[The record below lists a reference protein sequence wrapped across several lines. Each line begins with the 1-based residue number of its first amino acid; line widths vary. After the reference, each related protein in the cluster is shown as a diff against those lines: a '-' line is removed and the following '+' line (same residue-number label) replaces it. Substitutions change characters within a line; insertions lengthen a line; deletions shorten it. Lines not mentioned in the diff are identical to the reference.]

1 MLCYNTKIITNDKQ
15 FLIDTLCQV
24 KDLYNYISNIMFN
37 TDNWNELSYKDIHHL
52 VYNKA
57 RANFPN
63 LPAQIVIRLERNV
76 LANYK
81 SVNSNKHTIN
91 KSITCKQ
98 PCLQLDKRL
107 YNRFTQ
113 TSIDLFS
120 STKYKLCKATFVLY
134 PKLIELLSKYEA
146 CDPALFVR
154 NNELYISIKFNVP
167 SPLTKGSDT
176 VLGVDRGIR
185 RLITTS
191 DGLVIKGTEFQ
202 KHKRKINYLK
212 RCLQSKGTKSAKRKL
227 KKLNKKER
235 NFSKNYCHLVVNE
248 LLKTDK
254 DIIVLENL
262 KNIKKNTSKHKENN
276 VKRTSHNRMFSQ
288 IPLYELE
295 RILTYKAQHIGKRV
309 ATVSPYM
316 TSQNDCRGLKDGTRS
331 GVRYYTV
338 DGLQLDADINASIN
352 IANRYLKHLTVT
364 YPARV
369 VYVSRL
375 LVNKPNETDSLNLV
389 SSFIY

>member
-1 MLCYNTKIITNDKQ
+1 MLCYNTKLSTDDKQ

-24 KDLYNYISNIMFN
+24 KELYNFISNIVFN
-37 TDNWNELSYKDIHHL
+37 TENYKKLSYKQIHHL

-57 RANFPN
+57 RTQFPN

-81 SVNSNKHTIN
+81 SVKSNKHNID
-91 KSITCKQ
+91 KPILCKQ

-107 YNRFTQ
+107 FNRFTQ

-120 STKYKLCKATFVLY
+120 STRYKLCKATFVLY
-134 PKLIELLSKYEA
+134 PKLVELFSKYEV
-146 CDPALFVR
+146 CYPALFVK

-167 SPLTKGSDT
+167 SPLSKGNDT

-185 RLITTS
+185 RLIATS

-202 KHKRKINYLK
+202 KHKRKLHYLK
-212 RCLQSKGTKSAKRKL
+212 SQLQSKGTKSAKRKL
-227 KKLNKKER
+227 KKLSKKER
-235 NFSKNYCHLVVNE
+235 NFSKNYCHLIVNE
-248 LLKTDK
+248 ILKTDK

-262 KNIKKNTSKHKENN
+262 KNIKRNTSKYKENN
-276 VKRTSHNRMFSQ
+276 LKRTSHNRMFSQ

-295 RILTYKAQHIGKRV
+295 RILTYKAQHIGKCV

-316 TSQNDCRGLKDGTRS
+316 TSQNDCRGYESGTRS
-331 GVRYYTV
+331 GCRYYTL
-338 DGLQLDADINASIN
+338 DGLQLDADVNASVN
-352 IANRYLKHLTVT
+352 IANRYINHLTAT
-364 YPARV
+364 YPLQV

-375 LVNKPNETDSLNLV
+375 LINKPNETKC
-389 SSFIY
+389 

>member
-1 MLCYNTKIITNDKQ
+1 MLCYNTKLITNDKQ

-24 KDLYNYISNIMFN
+24 KELYNFISDIVFN
-37 TDNWNELSYKDIHHL
+37 TENYKKLSYKQIHHL
-52 VYNKA
+52 VYDKA
-57 RANFPN
+57 RAQFPN

-81 SVNSNKHTIN
+81 SVKANKHNID
-91 KSITCKQ
+91 KPIICKQ

-107 YNRFTQ
+107 FNRFTQ

-134 PKLIELLSKYEA
+134 PKLVELLSKYEV
-146 CDPALFVR
+146 CDPALFVK

-167 SPLTKGSDT
+167 SPLSKGNDT

-185 RLITTS
+185 RLIATS

-202 KHKRKINYLK
+202 KHKRKLHYLK
-212 RCLQSKGTKSAKRKL
+212 SQLQSKGTKSAKRKL
-227 KKLNKKER
+227 KKLSKKEH
-235 NFSKNYCHLVVNE
+235 NFSKNYCHLIVNE
-248 LLKTDK
+248 ILKTDK

-262 KNIKKNTSKHKENN
+262 KNIKRKTSKHKENN
-276 VKRTSHNRMFSQ
+276 IKRTSHNRMFSQ

-295 RILTYKAQHIGKRV
+295 RILTYKAQHIGKCV

-316 TSQNDCRGLKDGTRS
+316 TSQNDCRGYESGTRS
-331 GVRYYTV
+331 GVRYYTL
-338 DGLQLDADINASIN
+338 DGLQLDADVNASVN
-352 IANRYLKHLTVT
+352 IANRYINHLTIT
-364 YPARV
+364 YPHRI

-375 LVNKPNETDSLNLV
+375 LVNKPNE
-389 SSFIY
+389 IKC